1 MQSHELDRSQLLLLH
16 MKKLGTVGIVGGTGV
31 YLLLKQLLLDQLL
44 LLQLLLY
51 NSLVLVLLKYC

>member
-1 MQSHELDRSQLLLLH
+1 
-16 MKKLGTVGIVGGTGV
+16 MKKLGTVGIVGCTGL

-51 NSLVLVLLKYC
+51 HSLVLVLLKYC

>member
-1 MQSHELDRSQLLLLH
+1 

-44 LLQLLLY
+44 LLLQLLL
-51 NSLVLVLLKYC
+51 NHSLVLVLLKN